1 MGQAG
6 LYVLLSSE
14 ERDGERIEVFEATE
28 HTSSPWGP
36 MQHGGPVAAML
47 TRAMDRLRPRPGTRI
62 ARVTVDLLGPV
73 PLGEVRVTAR
83 VARPGRRIELTQAV
97 LEARTQD
104 GGWRD
109 YARGSAWRQATQA
122 TEDVLNHA
130 DQMQQPPATAATG
143 LNDHV
148 LPESWRIG
156 GFVGA
161 VDWRVG
167 HRGTGQGDPTTAWV
181 NLACD
186 LVEGEEPS
194 EVERLVALADTAN
207 GIGARLDPT
216 RFAFLNT
223 EMTVHLH
230 SPPVGPW
237 YGLESETS
245 VGPDGVGMSAAV
257 IHTDSG
263 PIGRVAQSVL
273 VERLAP
279 S

>member
-1 MGQAG
+1 MGHAG
-6 LYVLLSSE
+6 LYLPFSSE
-14 ERDGERIEVFEATE
+14 ERDGERIETFEATE
-28 HTSSPWGP
+28 NTSSPWGP
-36 MQHGGPVAAML
+36 MQHGGPVAAL
-47 TRAMDRLRPRPGTRI
+47 LVRAMDRLRPQPDSRI

-83 VARPGRRIELTQAV
+83 VVRPGRRIELTQAL
-97 LEARTQD
+97 LEARTPD
-104 GGWRD
+104 GGWRN
-109 YARGSAWRQATQA
+109 YAYGSAWRQATQP
-122 TEDVLNHA
+122 TDDVVNRA
-130 DQMQQPPATAATG
+130 DRRQEPPSLSATG
-143 LNDHV
+143 MEDHV

-161 VDWRVG
+161 VEWCVG
-167 HRGTGQGDPTTAWV
+167 HRGAGEGDPTTAWV

-194 EVERLVALADTAN
+194 EVERLVALSDTAN
-207 GIGARLDPT
+207 GIGARLDPG

-230 SPPVGPW
+230 SPPLGPW
-237 YGLESETS
+237 YGLEAETS
-245 VGPDGVGMSAAV
+245 IGPDGVGMSAAV
-257 IHTDSG
+257 IHGASG